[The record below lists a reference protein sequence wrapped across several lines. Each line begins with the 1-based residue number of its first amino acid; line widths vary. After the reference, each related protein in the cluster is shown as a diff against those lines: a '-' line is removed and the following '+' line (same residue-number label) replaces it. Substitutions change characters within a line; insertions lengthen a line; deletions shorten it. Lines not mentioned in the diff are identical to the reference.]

1 MSKYIPKTIDIY
13 LVIVLF
19 LIFHIYI
26 PDKHVKQTSIS
37 YKYQIK
43 FVRAINLITKIKF
56 LTDDGPWMRIETSLV
71 NILFTIINMKLLSF
85 IFVIYIYIFF
95 FKLMW

>member
-37 YKYQIK
+37 YIYVIWEVISYLKLIFYR
-43 FVRAINLITKIKF
+43 FNLVTLKLSKHQ
-56 LTDDGPWMRIETSLV
+56 SL
-71 NILFTIINMKLLSF
+71 NF
-85 IFVIYIYIFF
+85 
-95 FKLMW
+95 